1 MISRDLRTGT
11 DRLSAAPV
19 PSSKGEA
26 VATKAA
32 SEHATGPRR
41 RGWGTL
47 QTGVWRTARQLAMPA
62 WDSAAWVVG
71 LTAAT
76 WFRYDGDTGL
86 IDSGGLVWVLLV
98 ALVAHWVIAV
108 ALQLYRGRYWTGSMD
123 DAIGVAATMAMV
135 GVIVFVVVLLPSL
148 PPLAR
153 SIPLTG
159 ALVALML
166 SVGVR
171 VAIRRWQEHR
181 TRPDGRSAHRVI
193 VLGAGIEGRQL
204 VRSMATEPG
213 SNYLPVA
220 LLDDNPD
227 LRHRRISGIA
237 VRGTRHDIADVAEAT
252 WASLLVVAAR
262 DLDAAAMRKVNRI
275 ATEAGLGVKVLPLLS
290 ELLRPGL
297 ADLRDLDITDL
308 LGRRSVEVDI
318 AAIACYLSGRR
329 VLVTGAGG
337 SIGSELCRQ
346 IHRFGPAEL
355 LMLDHDESGLHGTQ
369 LSIYGRACLD
379 SSDVILAD
387 IRDAHVLTALFAD
400 RRPEV
405 IFHAAA
411 LKHLTMLEQYP
422 DEAWETNVIGTQNVL
437 DAARC
442 AGALKFVNISTDKA
456 VDPTSVLG
464 RSKRLGERLVAEA
477 AKQGSGTYLSVR
489 FGNVLGSRGS
499 MLTTFTE
506 QLAAGG
512 PITLTHPD
520 VTRFFMTIP
529 EASRLVAHAA
539 AIGRPGEVLV
549 LDMGEPVRIED
560 VAHQLMEI
568 SGRTVG
574 IVYTGLRPG
583 EKLHETL
590 FGPGE
595 QDHRPIHPAV
605 SHVTVPPIS
614 MTSVTNHAARVG
626 ADQAMIDL
634 LQIPC
639 QVTDSGTVVGSRDL
653 LRRRAS

>member
-1 MISRDLRTGT
+1 MSSR
-11 DRLSAAPV
+11 
-19 PSSKGEA
+19 GEA
-26 VATKAA
+26 VATTAA
-32 SEHATGPRR
+32 SEQGAGPKRR
-41 RGWGTL
+41 AWGTL
-47 QTGVWRTARQLAMPA
+47 QTGVWRTARRLAMPA

-76 WFRYDGDTGL
+76 WFRYDGDTAL
-86 IDSGGLVWVLLV
+86 IDSGGLVRVLLV

-108 ALQLYRGRYWTGSMD
+108 ALQLYRRRYWTGSMD
-123 DAIGVAATMAMV
+123 DAIAVAVTMAMV
-135 GVIVFVVVLLPSL
+135 GIIVFAVVLPPSL

-166 SVGVR
+166 SVGAR

-213 SNYLPVA
+213 SDYLPVA
-220 LLDDNPD
+220 MLDDDRD

-237 VRGTRHDIADVAEAT
+237 VRGTRHDLADVAEVT
-252 WASLLVVAAR
+252 RASLLVVAAR
-262 DLDAAAMRKVNRI
+262 DLDAAAMREVNRT
-275 ATEAGLGVKVLPLLS
+275 ATEAGLAIKVLPLLS

-308 LGRRSVEVDI
+308 LGRRAVEVDI
-318 AAIACYLSGRR
+318 AAIAGYLTGKR

-346 IHRFGPAEL
+346 INRFGPAEL

-369 LSIYGRACLD
+369 LSIRGRACLD

-387 IRDAHVLTALFAD
+387 IRDAHLLTALFID

-422 DEAWETNVIGTQNVL
+422 DEAWETNVVGTQNVL
-437 DAARC
+437 DAAWC
-442 AGALKFVNISTDKA
+442 VGALEFVNISTDKA

-464 RSKRLGERLVAEA
+464 RSKRIGERLVAEA
-477 AKQGSGTYLSVR
+477 ATWGKGTYLSVR

-512 PITLTHPD
+512 PITVTHPD

-529 EASRLVAHAA
+529 EASRLVVHAA
-539 AIGRPGEVLV
+539 AIGGPGEVLV

-583 EKLHETL
+583 EKLHESL

-595 QDHRPIHPAV
+595 RDHRPIHPAV
-605 SHVTVPPIS
+605 SHVAVPPLP
-614 MTSVTNHAARVG
+614 MEWAKDHAILVG
-626 ADQAMIDL
+626 TEQAMIDL
-634 LQIPC
+634 PLFPSLAPARGLAAGLIVP
-639 QVTDSGTVVGSRDL
+639 
-653 LRRRAS
+653 LRRNAS